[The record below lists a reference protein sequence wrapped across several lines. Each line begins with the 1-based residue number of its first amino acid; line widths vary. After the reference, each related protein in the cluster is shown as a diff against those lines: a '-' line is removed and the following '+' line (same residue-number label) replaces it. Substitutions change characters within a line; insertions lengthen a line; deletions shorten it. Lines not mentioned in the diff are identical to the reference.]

1 MVTFLKD
8 VPSADGGSNADPL
21 KALESLAEIRRGL
34 PPMDIVEMIQEG
46 REDLAARC
54 EPCSVA
60 VVVDST
66 MLTCLISGDGRAG
79 IVSRQFVHWFRNNE
93 ALHAPALLSFE
104 VADFLTR
111 LVTSGRLSHEQVRT
125 AFSNRVVI
133 VKAYQGVGSANLGDS
148 ASHAGRRRPRA
159 APAG

>member
-1 MVTFLKD
+1 M
-8 VPSADGGSNADPL
+8 
-21 KALESLAEIRRGL
+21 
-34 PPMDIVEMIQEG
+34 
-46 REDLAARC
+46 
-54 EPCSVA
+54 A

-111 LVTSGRLSHEQVRT
+111 LVTSGRLSHEQVRK
-125 AFSNRVVI
+125 AWSDLGGLPINYHVLKDWPRIVEIAVV
-133 VKAYQGVGSANLGDS
+133 LGDRKGFDAAYLALGEELDS
-148 ASHAGRRRPRA
+148 PLWTLNNSLFRRASKSGFRVAQPSRTA
-159 APAG
+159 SSS